1 MASDKV
7 MEMNTIF
14 AQDDCSSQIV
24 YQWDKFHQQREGKVE
39 EWKELR
45 NYIFATDTTTT
56 SNSALPWK
64 NSTTLPKLCQIRDNL
79 HANYLSALFPN
90 DNWLK
95 WEGYTLDD
103 ALKTKSEAIEAYME
117 NKTRESHFRTEMS
130 NILLD
135 YIQYGNAFATVDY
148 ENRTRLLEDG
158 STVVEYTGPVVRR
171 ISPMDIVFNPMA
183 NNIKHTFKIV
193 RSVKTLGEIKK
204 MAMNEPDNEDLRKAL
219 EYRDYKVSKLGAYTT
234 EDFDKYE
241 GYEVD
246 GFGNLYEYY
255 SSGYVELLDFYGDWY
270 DESTGELKENVN
282 ITIMDR
288 AHVVRERKNPSWFGQ
303 VPIYH
308 CGWRLRTDNLWAM
321 GPLDNLV
328 GMQYRIDHL
337 ENIKA
342 DASDLA
348 IHPPLVINGE
358 VEEFEYGPGVEIH
371 IDENGSV
378 QELARNVQW
387 VIQADNQIN
396 ALEQK
401 MEQFAGAPSE
411 AMGIRTAGEKTAFE
425 VQQLQNAAGRIFQEK
440 INTFEVELLE
450 PILNAMLETAR
461 RHLNTA
467 DTVRIFDDEL
477 GTQIFTSITK
487 EDITSN
493 GKLRPMGARHFAAEA
508 QLMQNLTTL
517 GNSQIGN
524 MIAPHVSTV
533 AMAKLIERTLG
544 LEKYQLV
551 KPNVAVEE
559 QLETEKLA
567 RQGQEDLQMEQ
578 KVAEGE
584 LDGNQDE
591 TQDVAPQQVQQ

>member
-1 MASDKV
+1 MSSDKV
-7 MEMNTIF
+7 MELNTIF
-14 AQDDCSSQIV
+14 AQEDGASQVV
-24 YQWDKFHQQREGKVE
+24 YQWDKYHQQREGKVE

-56 SNSALPWK
+56 SNRSLPWK

-95 WEGYTLDD
+95 WEGRSMDD
-103 ALKTKSEAIEAYME
+103 ATEAKTRAIEGYMS

-148 ENRTRLLEDG
+148 EDRNRVLEDG
-158 STVVEYTGPVVRR
+158 TTIVEYTGPVVRR

-183 NNIKHTFKIV
+183 SGITHTFKIV

-204 MAMNEPDNEDLRKAL
+204 MAQNEPENESLRKAL
-219 EYRDYKVSKLGAYTT
+219 EYRDYKVSKLGSYTV

-246 GFGNLYEYY
+246 GFGSLYEYY

-270 DESTGELKENVN
+270 DESTGTLKENIN
-282 ITIMDR
+282 ITVMDR
-288 AHVVRERKNPSWFGQ
+288 SNVIRERENPSWFGHA
-303 VPIYH
+303 PIYH
-308 CGWRLRTDNLWAM
+308 VGWRLRTDNLWAM

-342 DASDLA
+342 DAADLA
-348 IHPPLVINGE
+348 IHPPIVIQGE
-358 VEEFEYGPGVEIH
+358 VDEFEYGPGVEIH
-371 IDENGSV
+371 IEEGGGV
-378 QELARNVQW
+378 QELARNAQW
-387 VIQADNQIN
+387 VIQADNQITM
-396 ALEQK
+396 LEQK

-440 INTFEVELLE
+440 INTFEIELLE

-461 RHLNTA
+461 RHLNAA
-467 DTVRIFDDEL
+467 DIVRVLDGDL
-477 GTQIFTSITK
+477 GTTVFTSITR

-508 QLMQNLTTL
+508 QLMQNLATL
-517 GNSQIGN
+517 GNSQIAQI
-524 MIAPHVSTV
+524 IAPHVSSV
-533 AMAKLIERTLG
+533 AMAELVENVLG
-544 LEKYQLV
+544 LDKYHLV
-551 KPNVAVEE
+551 KPFVAIDE
-559 QLETEKLA
+559 QLQAERLT
-567 RQGQEDLQMEQ
+567 RQGQEDLQMDQ
-578 KVAEGE
+578 QVAEGNTGG
-584 LDGNQDE
+584 DQ
-591 TQDVAPQQVQQ
+591 TQEGAP